1 MTDWQELE
9 RKYLMNTFKRL
20 PVTLVRGQ
28 GARVWDD
35 EGRGYLDFIGG
46 LAVDVLGHSH
56 PELTKAISE
65 QAHTLIQTSNLVYS
79 VPQIRLAEL
88 LVENSCFDKVFLCNS
103 GVEATEGA
111 VKLARRYGKLHLDGA
126 YEVITTMN
134 SFHGRTL
141 AMIAA
146 TGQPKFQ
153 ESYTPLTE
161 GFVNVEYDNIDAIKK
176 ATGRKTCAVMLE
188 AIQGEGGVNVP
199 NDDYLKEVR
208 AWCDERGIL
217 LILDE
222 IQTGMG
228 RTGTLFAYQQ
238 SGIEPDI
245 MAIAKGLGGGVPI
258 GAFLAKDKASVFAP
272 GDHGSTFGGNPLAC
286 AAGFATLK
294 YILEQNVVENCR
306 NMGNYLMSRLLR
318 LKAKYDFIIEV
329 RGRGLLIAM
338 EFSSDIA
345 ENVVQACLQE
355 RLLLNAVKPSAIRFM
370 PPLIIGEKE
379 VDEAVGIV
387 ERVLGRASK
396 EMVATQD

>member
-65 QAHTLIQTSNLVYS
+65 QAQTLIQTSNLVYS

-258 GAFLAKDKASVFAP
+258 GAFLAKDKASVFAL

-345 ENVVQACLQE
+345 ENVVKACLQE